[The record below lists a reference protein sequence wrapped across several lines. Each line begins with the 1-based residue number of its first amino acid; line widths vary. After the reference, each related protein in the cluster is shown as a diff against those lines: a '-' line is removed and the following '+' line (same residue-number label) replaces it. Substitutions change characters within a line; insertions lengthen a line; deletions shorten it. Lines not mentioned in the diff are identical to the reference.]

1 MIRTRRRP
9 ENVVREQDR
18 EFTDVVQA
26 KEAAFEYVIAVD
38 VFPIRPPAKAHLAGT
53 YAETYE

>member
-9 ENVVREQDR
+9 ENVVLGQDR

-38 VFPIRPPAKAHLAGT
+38 IFPIRPPAKLT
-53 YAETYE
+53 